1 MVKGETVIIE
11 PKELDEFFAD
21 IQHTKPHRIYTPRE
35 QAIIIEGYKRGVN
48 KDDLA
53 AKLGTS
59 RNTLRRWYQSWLD
72 NGGKECSSE

>member
-1 MVKGETVIIE
+1 MVDGKEVVIE

-21 IQHTKPHRIYTPRE
+21 MVHTPPHRIYTPRE

-53 AKLGTS
+53 ARLGTS
-59 RNTLRRWYQSWLD
+59 RSTMRRWYQSWKA